1 MGAEYVGRHR
11 REVSATQA
19 PAIPRPSLAAEA
31 GSATFWP
38 APRRHLRRP
47 LVHAGL
53 STALAVA
60 AVVGYLSA
68 APIPFQSSP
77 DGGVAMDLPH
87 ITLATEVIS
96 EGALDTALMDR
107 EFAQGRVATTARAHA
122 LSSAAA
128 AAAAAEQARLDTERR
143 AEAERVARDAQRAAI
158 LANAQKDPKA
168 VARAM
173 VADRGWNDAQ
183 FQCLV
188 KLWQKES
195 NWTYTARNRSS
206 GAYGIPQS
214 LPGSKMA
221 SAGADWQTNPATQIR
236 WGLGYIAARYG
247 TPCSAWGHSQ
257 RVNWY

>member
-1 MGAEYVGRHR
+1 M
-11 REVSATQA
+11 
-19 PAIPRPSLAAEA
+19 
-31 GSATFWP
+31 
-38 APRRHLRRP
+38 RRP
-47 LVHAGL
+47 LIHAGL
-53 STALAVA
+53 SAALAFSAVA
-60 AVVGYLSA
+60 GYLAA
-68 APIPFQSSP
+68 APTTVETQA
-77 DGGVAMDLPH
+77 GAGVAMELPH
-87 ITLATEVIS
+87 AALAAEVTS
-96 EGALDTALMDR
+96 EPALDTALLDR
-107 EFAQGRVATTARAHA
+107 EYAQGRLATTARAHA
-122 LSSAAA
+122 VSSAAI
-128 AAAAAEQARLDTERR
+128 AAAAAEQARLEAERK
-143 AEAERVARDAQRAAI
+143 AEADRVARDAERAAI

-221 SAGADWQTNPATQIR
+221 SAGADWQTNPATQIK
-236 WGLGYIAARYG
+236 WGLGYIASVYG
-247 TPCSAWGHSQ
+247 TPCNAWGHSQ